1 MNGTEH
7 SDSIHETLVAYGAPL
22 VSWKPVRHMSLE
34 QALVHGLGLSHG
46 HPALFRVLPL
56 VLLRNA
62 EALDWERLRALA
74 RDASVAAELGLMV
87 ELTAKAV
94 GRPELMHGV
103 SALRL
108 PPDGAL
114 RFFHEPRSE
123 FGREL
128 VRQRTPPVAKRWG
141 FWLDMSED
149 SVRAL
154 VQKHGAWR
162 RGTQY
167 CLSQQLRDS

>member
-7 SDSIHETLVAYGAPL
+7 SDSVHETLVAYGAPL
-22 VSWKPVRHMSLE
+22 VSWKPVRHMPLE
-34 QALVHGLGLSHG
+34 QALVQGLALSHE

-56 VLLRNA
+56 VLLRNVH
-62 EALDWERLRALA
+62 ALDWERLHALA
-74 RDASVAAELGLMV
+74 HGASVEAELGLLV
-87 ELTAKAV
+87 ELTAEAM
-94 GRPELMHGV
+94 GRPELMRGV
-103 SALRL
+103 AMLR
-108 PPDGAL
+108 PPPEGTL

-128 VRQRTPPVAKRWG
+128 ARQRTPPVAKRWG

-154 VQKHGAWR
+154 VHKHSA
-162 RGTQY
+162 
-167 CLSQQLRDS
+167 